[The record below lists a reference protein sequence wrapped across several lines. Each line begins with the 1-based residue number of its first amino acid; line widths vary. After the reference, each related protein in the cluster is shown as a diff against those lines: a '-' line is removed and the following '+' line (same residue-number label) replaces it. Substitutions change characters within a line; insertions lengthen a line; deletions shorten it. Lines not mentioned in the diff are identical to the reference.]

1 MKFRLSTE
9 SKNRMRRF
17 RKNKRAFWSLV
28 VLVVAYLLS
37 LTSLWTVNDEP
48 LFLRYNGK
56 SYFPAFARYSEADF
70 GGSYQTEPDYKQLLD
85 DVAECEADASE
96 GFTRAGGCPEA
107 WAIMPPIAHDPLK
120 ADLDA
125 EGTPP
130 FAPSARHWLGT
141 DSNGRDVLSR
151 LIHGFRIC
159 ISFSLLL
166 TLVGT
171 FLGIVIGGIQG
182 YLGKFWDTGMQRV
195 IEIWS
200 SLPML
205 YVVIL
210 IGSIYGR
217 SFWLLILIMAAF
229 NWISL
234 SYYMRGEFLKLRS
247 MTYVQSAK
255 VFGLSNRH
263 IFFKEILPN
272 AMTPVVTLFP
282 FTLIGGIG
290 SLTSLDFL
298 GFGLQPPTPSWGEL
312 MSQGLNNLYAP
323 WISVST
329 VAALF
334 ITLLLTTF
342 VGEGVRDAMDPKSGD
357 RYV

>member
-1 MKFRLSTE
+1 MKIRLTQE
-9 SKNRMRRF
+9 TLNRLKRF

-37 LTSLWTVNDEP
+37 LTSPWTVNDEP
-48 LFLRYNGK
+48 LYLSYEGK
-56 SYFPAFARYSEADF
+56 SYFLAFVRYSEKDF
-70 GGSYQTEPDYKQLLD
+70 GGEYQTEQDYGKLFAVVQ
-85 DVAECEADASE
+85 ECEEDAAE
-96 GFTRAGGCPEA
+96 GFTRAGGCPEI

-120 ADLDA
+120 ADLSE

-141 DSNGRDVLSR
+141 DSNGRDVLAR

-166 TLVGT
+166 TVLGT

-182 YLGKFWDTGMQRV
+182 YLGKFWDTGMQRF

-234 SYYMRGEFLKLRS
+234 SYYMRAEFLKLRG

-255 VFGLSNRH
+255 VLGMGHRH

-334 ITLLLTTF
+334 VTLLLTTF

>member
-1 MKFRLSTE
+1 MKLRLSTE
-9 SKNRMRRF
+9 TLNRINRF
-17 RKNKRAFWSLV
+17 RNNRRAFFSLV
-28 VLVVAYLLS
+28 VLVIAYLLS
-37 LTSLWTVNDEP
+37 LTSPWTVNDKP
-48 LFLRYNGK
+48 LYMNYNGK
-56 SYFPAFARYSEADF
+56 SYFPAFFRYSDRDF
-70 GGSYQTEPDYKQLLD
+70 GGEYETDADYAEILSDAL
-85 DVAECEADASE
+85 ECEKDALD
-96 GFTRAGGCPEA
+96 GFPRAGGCVNA

-120 ADLDA
+120 ADLDHDGA
-125 EGTPP
+125 PP
-130 FAPSARHWLGT
+130 FAPSKSHWLGT
-141 DSNGRDVLSR
+141 DSNGRDVLAR

-166 TLVGT
+166 TVLGT
-171 FLGIVIGGIQG
+171 ILGIVIGGIQG
-182 YLGKFWDTGMQRV
+182 YLGKFFDTGMQRL

-210 IGSIYGR
+210 IGGIYGR
-217 SFWLLILIMAAF
+217 SFLLLIVIMAAF

-234 SYYMRGEFLKLRS
+234 SYYMRAEFLKLRG

-255 VFGLSNRH
+255 VLGMGHRH

>member
-1 MKFRLSTE
+1 MIFRITTE
-9 SKNRMRRF
+9 TRNRLKRF
-17 RKNKRAFWSLV
+17 RKNRRAFWSLV
-28 VLVVAYLLS
+28 VLLAAYLLS
-37 LTSLWTVNDEP
+37 LTSPWTVNDEP
-48 LFLRYNGK
+48 LYMSFNGK
-56 SYFPAFARYSEADF
+56 SYFPAFARYSEKDF
-70 GGSYQTEPDYKQLLD
+70 GGSYETEPDYKLLIAEAKECKADGFTGSNCD
-85 DVAECEADASE
+85 DV
-96 GFTRAGGCPEA
+96 
-107 WAIMPPIAHDPLK
+107 WAVMPPIPHDPLK
-120 ADLDA
+120 ADLDGD
-125 EGTPP
+125 GTPP
-130 FAPSARHWLGT
+130 YAPGGTHWLGT

-166 TLVGT
+166 TLIGT

-182 YLGKFWDTGMQRV
+182 YLGKFWDTGMQRI

-234 SYYMRGEFLKLRS
+234 SYYMRGEFLKLRN

-255 VFGLSNRH
+255 VLGMGHRH

-334 ITLLLTTF
+334 VTLLLTTF

-357 RYV
+357 RYE

>member
-9 SKNRMRRF
+9 TLNRLKRF
-17 RKNKRAFWSLV
+17 RKNRRAFWSLA

-37 LTSLWTVNDEP
+37 LTSPWTVNDEP
-48 LFLRYNGK
+48 LYLKYNGK
-56 SYFPAFARYSEADF
+56 SYFPAFARYSDADF
-70 GGSYQTEPDYKQLLD
+70 GGDYQTEADYAKIFAE
-85 DVAECEADASE
+85 VRECEEDAAE
-96 GFTRAGGCPEA
+96 GFTRAGGCPET

-120 ADLDA
+120 ADLSED
-125 EGTPP
+125 GTPP

-166 TLVGT
+166 TVLGT

-182 YLGKFWDTGMQRV
+182 YLGKFWDTGMQRM

-234 SYYMRGEFLKLRS
+234 SYYMRAEFLKLRS

-255 VFGLSNRH
+255 VLGLGHRH

-272 AMTPVVTLFP
+272 ALTPVVTLFP

-334 ITLLLTTF
+334 VTLLLTTF

>member
-1 MKFRLSTE
+1 MKFCITQETANRL
-9 SKNRMRRF
+9 KRF
-17 RKNKRAFWSLV
+17 RKNKLACISLII
-28 VLVVAYLLS
+28 LVVAYLLS
-37 LTSLWTVNDEP
+37 LTSPWTVNDEP
-48 LFLRYNGK
+48 LFLRYKGK
-56 SYFPAFARYSEADF
+56 SYFPAFVRYSEADF
-70 GGSYQTEPDYKQLLD
+70 GGKYLTEPDYSKLIKDSL
-85 DVAECEADASE
+85 AFS
-96 GFTRAGGCPEA
+96 
-107 WAIMPPIAHDPLK
+107 IMPPIAHNPLK
-120 ADLDA
+120 ADLN
-125 EGTPP
+125 EIGTPP
-130 FAPSARHWLGT
+130 FAPSFKHWLGT
-141 DSNGRDVLSR
+141 DSNGRDVLAR

-166 TLVGT
+166 TILGT

-182 YLGKFWDTGMQRV
+182 YIGKFFDIGMQRI

-210 IGSIYGR
+210 IGSVYGR
-217 SFWLLILIMAAF
+217 SFLLLILIMAVF

-234 SYYMRGEFLKLRS
+234 SYYMRAEFLKLRG
-247 MTYVQSAK
+247 MAYVQSAK
-255 VFGLSNRH
+255 VLGLSHRR

-323 WISVST
+323 WISIST
-329 VAALF
+329 VFALF
-334 ITLLLTTF
+334 VTLLLTTF

-357 RYV
+357 RYE

>member
-1 MKFRLSTE
+1 VKIRLSTE
-9 SKNRMRRF
+9 TLNRLKRF

-28 VLVVAYLLS
+28 VLVVAYFLS
-37 LTSLWTVNDEP
+37 LTSPWTVNDEP
-48 LFLRYNGK
+48 LVLRYEGK
-56 SYFPAFARYSEADF
+56 TYFPAFVRYSDADF
-70 GGSYQTEPDYKQLLD
+70 GGEYQTEADYGKLFEA
-85 DVAECEADASE
+85 VRECEEDAAE
-96 GFTRAGGCPEA
+96 GFTRAGGCPEV
-107 WAIMPPIAHDPLK
+107 WAVMPPIAHDPLK
-120 ADLDA
+120 ADLSEDGA
-125 EGTPP
+125 PP

-141 DSNGRDVLSR
+141 DSNGRDVLAR

-166 TLVGT
+166 TVLGT

-182 YLGKFWDTGMQRV
+182 YLGKFWDIGMQRM

-234 SYYMRGEFLKLRS
+234 SYYMRAEFLKLRG

-255 VFGLSNRH
+255 VLGMGHRH

-334 ITLLLTTF
+334 VTLLLTTF

>member
-9 SKNRMRRF
+9 TLNRMKRF
-17 RKNKRAFWSLV
+17 RKNKRAFWSLL

-37 LTSLWTVNDEP
+37 LTSPWTVNDEP
-48 LFLRYNGK
+48 LYLSYGGK

-70 GGSYQTEPDYKQLLD
+70 GGEYQTEPDYTLLLAD
-85 DVAECEADASE
+85 ARECEQDALD
-96 GFTRAGGCPEA
+96 GFPRAGGCPEA

-120 ADLDA
+120 ADLDND
-125 EGTPP
+125 GTPP
-130 FAPSARHWLGT
+130 FAPSAKHWLGT

-166 TLVGT
+166 TVLGT

-182 YLGKFWDTGMQRV
+182 YLGKFWDTGMQRM

-234 SYYMRGEFLKLRS
+234 SYYMRAEFLKLHD

-255 VFGLSNRH
+255 VLGMGHRH

-334 ITLLLTTF
+334 VTLLLTTF

>member
-1 MKFRLSTE
+1 
-9 SKNRMRRF
+9 
-17 RKNKRAFWSLV
+17 
-28 VLVVAYLLS
+28 
-37 LTSLWTVNDEP
+37 
-48 LFLRYNGK
+48 
-56 SYFPAFARYSEADF
+56 
-70 GGSYQTEPDYKQLLD
+70 
-85 DVAECEADASE
+85 
-96 GFTRAGGCPEA
+96 
-107 WAIMPPIAHDPLK
+107 MPPVAHDPLK
-120 ADLDA
+120 ADLDNDGA
-125 EGTPP
+125 PP
-130 FAPSARHWLGT
+130 FAPSAKHWLGT
-141 DSNGRDVLSR
+141 DSNGRDVLAR

-166 TLVGT
+166 TVLGT

-182 YLGKFWDTGMQRV
+182 YLGKFWDTGMQRI

-234 SYYMRGEFLKLRS
+234 SYYMRAEFMKLRG
-247 MTYVQSAK
+247 MTYVQSAR
-255 VFGLSNRH
+255 VLGLGHRH

-334 ITLLLTTF
+334 VTLLLTTF

-357 RYV
+357 RYE

>member
-1 MKFRLSTE
+1 MKIRLTQE
-9 SKNRMRRF
+9 TLNRLKRF
-17 RKNKRAFWSLV
+17 RKNKRAFWSLI

-37 LTSLWTVNDEP
+37 LTSPWTVNDEP
-48 LFLRYNGK
+48 LLMRYQGK
-56 SYFPAFARYSEADF
+56 TYFPAFVRYSDRDF
-70 GGSYQTEPDYKQLLD
+70 GGEYQTEADYSKLFES
-85 DVAECEADASE
+85 VRECEEDAAD
-96 GFTRAGGCPEA
+96 GFTRAGGCPEV
-107 WAIMPPIAHDPLK
+107 WTVMPPIAHDPLK
-120 ADLDA
+120 ADLSE

-141 DSNGRDVLSR
+141 DSNGRDVLAR

-166 TLVGT
+166 TVLGT

-182 YLGKFWDTGMQRV
+182 YLGKFWDTGMQRF

-234 SYYMRGEFLKLRS
+234 SYYMRAEFLKLRG

-255 VFGLSNRH
+255 VLGMSHRH

-334 ITLLLTTF
+334 VTLLLTTF

>member
-1 MKFRLSTE
+1 MALSRET
-9 SKNRMRRF
+9 KNRFKRF
-17 RKNKRAFWSLV
+17 RKTKWAWYSLIAL
-28 VLVVAYLLS
+28 VLCYGAS
-37 LTSLWTVNDEP
+37 LTSPWLVNDEP
-48 LFLRYNGK
+48 LILKWNG
-56 SYFPAFARYSEADF
+56 SFYFPAFAHYSEKDF
-70 GGSYQTEPDYKQLLD
+70 GGTYQTEPDYPKLI
-85 DVAECEADASE
+85 EDAKIQ
-96 GFTRAGGCPEA
+96 GLKV
-107 WAIMPPIAHDPLK
+107 WALMPPIPHDPLK
-120 ADLDA
+120 ADLSL
-125 EGTPP
+125 EGAPP
-130 FAPSARHWLGT
+130 FPPSLDHWLGT
-141 DSNGRDVLSR
+141 DANGRDILSR

-159 ISFSLLL
+159 MSFSLLL
-166 TLVGT
+166 TLLGT
-171 FLGIVIGGIQG
+171 FLGIVIGGLQG
-182 YLGKFWDTGMQRV
+182 YLGGWWDTAFQRG

-200 SLPML
+200 SLPFL

-217 SFWLLILIMAAF
+217 SFVLLIAIMAVF

-247 MTYVQSAK
+247 VPYVRAAK
-255 VFGLSNRH
+255 MLGMSHRH
-263 IFFKEILPN
+263 LFFREMLPN

-312 MSQGLNNLYAP
+312 MAQGLNNLYAP

-329 VAALF
+329 VFALF
-334 ITLLLTTF
+334 ITLLLATF

-357 RYV
+357 RYE

>member
-1 MKFRLSTE
+1 MKIRLTQE
-9 SKNRMRRF
+9 TLNRLKRF

-37 LTSLWTVNDEP
+37 LTSPWTVNDEP
-48 LFLRYNGK
+48 LYLSYEGK
-56 SYFPAFARYSEADF
+56 SYFPAFVRYSEKDF
-70 GGSYQTEPDYKQLLD
+70 GGEYQTEQDYGKLFAVVQ
-85 DVAECEADASE
+85 ECEEDAAE
-96 GFTRAGGCPEA
+96 GFTRAGGCPEI

-120 ADLDA
+120 ADLSE

-130 FAPSARHWLGT
+130 FAPS
-141 DSNGRDVLSR
+141 
-151 LIHGFRIC
+151 IHGFRIC

-166 TLVGT
+166 TVLGT

-182 YLGKFWDTGMQRV
+182 YLGKFWDTGMQRF

-234 SYYMRGEFLKLRS
+234 SYYMRAEFLKLRG

-255 VFGLSNRH
+255 VLGMGHRH

-334 ITLLLTTF
+334 VTLLLTTF